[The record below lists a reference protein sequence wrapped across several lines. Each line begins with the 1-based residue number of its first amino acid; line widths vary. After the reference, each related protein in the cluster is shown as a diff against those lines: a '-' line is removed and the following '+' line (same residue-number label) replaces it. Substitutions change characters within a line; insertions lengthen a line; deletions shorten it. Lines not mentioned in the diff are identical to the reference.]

1 MRLQLA
7 NIQAFSTKA
16 DVKKLNATEIKE
28 KFEILLKVLTKVFDS
43 STAIW

>member
-16 DVKKLNATEIKE
+16 DVKKLNATEIKQKIQNFAE
-28 KFEILLKVLTKVFDS
+28 GFNKSF
-43 STAIW
+43 